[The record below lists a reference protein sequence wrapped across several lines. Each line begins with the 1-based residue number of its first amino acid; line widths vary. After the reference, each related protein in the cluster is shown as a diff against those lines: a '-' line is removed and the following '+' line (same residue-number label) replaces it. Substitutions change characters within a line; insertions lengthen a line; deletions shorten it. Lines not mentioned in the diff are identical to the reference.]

1 MAATMVH
8 KIQKLEWTRAELGRL
23 VRGATLSVV
32 IEVRY
37 IIAEGDL
44 TPSHTNWKQTDQS
57 VSSRV

>member
-1 MAATMVH
+1 MVH
-8 KIQKLEWTRAELGRL
+8 KIQCLEWTRAALGRF

-32 IEVRY
+32 REVRY

-44 TPSHTNWKQTDQS
+44 TLSHTNWKQTDQS